1 MAKKEISLLTD
12 QSFDFTLLG
21 RVVGWLTTVGRF
33 IVVFTELV
41 VIAAF
46 ISRFWLDRK
55 NSDLSADLRQKKA
68 ILESAVEFENDFRV
82 VQERVALGNKLVSN
96 KEDLVSPLVIIS
108 RQIPDDIVIN
118 NYRFAKI
125 LEKQSVSLSI
135 LVYSESS
142 LAQFINNVI
151 NDPKIESVRVGMI
164 KKEKLSSGTNINLQ
178 VNFKQND
185 QRI

>member
-1 MAKKEISLLTD
+1 MAKKEISLLID

-21 RVVGWLTTVGRF
+21 RVVTWLTTVGRF

-55 NSDLSADLRQKKA
+55 NSDLSIDLRQKKA
-68 ILESAVEFENDFRV
+68 ILESAVEFENDFRA
-82 VQERVALGNKLVSN
+82 VQERVSQGNKLAGKN
-96 KEDLVSPLVIIS
+96 EDLVGPLAIIA
-108 RQIPDDIVIN
+108 RQIPDDIVID
-118 NYRFAKI
+118 NYRFSKF
-125 LEKQSVSLSI
+125 LENQSVSLSI
-135 LVYSESS
+135 LVYSESN

-151 NDPKIESVRVGMI
+151 ADPGVEFVRVGMI